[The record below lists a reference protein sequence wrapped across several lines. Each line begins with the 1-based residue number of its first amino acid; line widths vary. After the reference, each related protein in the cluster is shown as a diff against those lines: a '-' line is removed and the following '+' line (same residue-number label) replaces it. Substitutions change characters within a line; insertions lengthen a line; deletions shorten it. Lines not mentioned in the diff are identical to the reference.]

1 MSKNNLAA
9 ELAINPEFVLYML
22 DLPISFHRAYI
33 PITGKVTAALML
45 SWSVQISEEYLDSG
59 GWFAKT
65 NEEWSHEI
73 GLSRDELSGARKCL
87 QELGLLEIRRESDQ
101 SGSMRRV
108 NHYRVNFER
117 LSELLLEQAHK
128 LRRPSDVH

>member
-1 MSKNNLAA
+1 MPKNNLAA
-9 ELAINPEFVLYML
+9 ELATNPDFMLYML

-45 SWSVQISEEYLDSG
+45 SWSVQISEEYLDND

-73 GLSRDELSGARKCL
+73 GLSRDELSAARKCL
-87 QELGLLEIRRESDQ
+87 QELSVLEIRRESDQ
-101 SGSMRRV
+101 PGSMRRI
-108 NHYRVNFER
+108 NHYRVNFNR
-117 LSELLLEQAHK
+117 LGELLLEQAHK
-128 LRRPSDVH
+128 MRRPGGIH